1 MSLLTDAVLALALT
15 SVTLVQ
21 ADMAAVRATQVSI
34 ASQTGQYMYGLQQGV
49 NKYIAT
55 NADVLSG
62 RSAGSLTNPQGVA
75 ITVANP
81 QAPTML
87 ELQSGGFL
95 PTGYTLNNP
104 SKLTFTIAITPA
116 NCPGVGCQLPA
127 TISSSQYTDSQG
139 NVRNDLLTYAV
150 AAAGLD
156 GGQSLV
162 GSPSLYT
169 GPGRA
174 WSMPNTTNK
183 PGSLMMRAGVLTT
196 GYVDTLPFY
205 KTDGSRALTGAMNA
219 SGYDINNV
227 GTMASNSIKNA
238 GDIATNSVTASG
250 RIATSGYNPA
260 DLPNGWSGGVR
271 TWDVY
276 AGGSIGVGPSG
287 GAAPVAYLSSNGT
300 VMGQNVVGQN
310 SVTGAWLHST
320 GSAQIDGDMYTAGNQ
335 TINGSLT
342 ARNVINL
349 PALAWAGWGCSGY
362 QVTSDPNGQL
372 LSCQSGVWRNAGST
386 FSVASYAVP
395 VNTSGQYLGV
405 HAYCAI
411 GQLRGGPQGGF
422 QEVYSDGNNNWWANN
437 KYWPDGQWADPQI
450 VVNCLNLT
458 GAGI

>member
-55 NADVLSG
+55 NGDVLSG
-62 RSAGSLTNPQGVA
+62 RSSGNLTNPQGVA
-75 ITVANP
+75 ITVGNP
-81 QAPTML
+81 RSPTL
-87 ELQSGGFL
+87 AELQSGGFL
-95 PTGYTLNNP
+95 PIGYTLNNP
-104 SKLTFTIAITPA
+104 SKLVFAIAISPTSD
-116 NCPGVGCQLPA
+116 CPINGGSGAGCQIPA
-127 TISSSQYTDSQG
+127 TITSSPFTDSQG

-162 GSPSLYT
+162 GSPSIYT

-174 WSMPNTTNK
+174 WSMPNATNK

-219 SGYDINNV
+219 NGNDINNV
-227 GTMASNSIKNA
+227 GTMASNGIKNV

-250 RIATSGYNPA
+250 RIATSGYSPT
-260 DLPNGWSGGVR
+260 DLPNGWAGGVR

-276 AGGSIGVGPSG
+276 AGGTVGAGPSG
-287 GAAPVAYLSSNGT
+287 GAPPAAYLRNDGM
-300 VMGQNVVGQN
+300 VVGQNVVGNN

-320 GSAQIDGDMYTAGNQ
+320 GGAQVDGDQYVAGNQ
-335 TINGSLT
+335 TVNGVLT
-342 ARNVINL
+342 ARNVVNL

-362 QVTSDPNGQL
+362 AITADPNGQI
-372 LSCQSGVWRNAGST
+372 LSCQSGVWT
-386 FSVASYAVP
+386 
-395 VNTSGQYLGV
+395 
-405 HAYCAI
+405 
-411 GQLRGGPQGGF
+411 
-422 QEVYSDGNNNWWANN
+422 
-437 KYWPDGQWADPQI
+437 
-450 VVNCLNLT
+450 
-458 GAGI
+458 